1 MEDYYCF
8 EWLSYIGINAAPDGV
23 WMRILYAVLVFFICL
38 LVWRIS
44 RDIAYK
50 HMPTFITYS
59 KNRWDDILMENN
71 FFRYLALLIPG
82 GVLYLFVPLFFCG
95 YPKLLGLTQNLI
107 AVGLVVG
114 LTLCLNAFLNTALKI
129 YHTYPIAKE
138 IPLIR
143 FTRILKY
150 GIYSCAFLVGLAL
163 VLDKSLF
170 YFFNSVEAIN
180 STPYSESGLTRLIF
194 AMIAILISFVGWRTC
209 RHVAI
214 HVVPKLVAM
223 TENRWDDALL
233 HHNFFQKLTL
243 IVPGIIL
250 SWAIPIVFYYN
261 AKAAIMAQNAVGLY
275 MTFAVVFF
283 LDALLSAL
291 LEIYRNYPLSREI
304 DLTIFFRLLKVILYG
319 CGFIFA
325 RALFLT
331 HLPLSGSNSGD
342 LLTRFIVGVL
352 AILVSIVAWFIAQN
366 VVHHVM
372 SKLAAMTDNHWD
384 DALVQNNVF
393 RNLTLFV
400 PGLVLKSILPFVFE
414 GESGLALFADK
425 IVSIYF
431 IFALVLCI
439 DALLSALLDI
449 YRTFPLSQ
457 EIPLT
462 GFVQVLKI
470 VLYGC
475 GLLFVLA
482 LILNRSPLYLFSGL
496 GAMTAVLMLIFKD
509 PILGFVAGIQLISN
523 KMLKQGDWIEMSKY
537 GADGDV
543 VDITLTTVKVRNF
556 DKTITTIPTYALIAD
571 SFKNWRGMKESGGR
585 RIKRAI
591 CIDINSIRFCDEEML
606 RRFATNEYI
615 SEYIKK
621 KKQEILEHNTK
632 LLQGSDIPLTLRR
645 LTNIGTFRAYIQAYL
660 RNHPMIHQ
668 DMTFLVRQLAPTANG
683 LPIEVYVF
691 CKDNTWAVYE
701 EVQSDIFDH
710 LLAIAPEFDLRVYQL
725 PSGKD
730 VKDLENIFGS
740 KTYPS

>member
-1 MEDYYCF
+1 MDKYLCF
-8 EWLSYIGINAAPDGV
+8 EWLAYLGINAAPDRL
-23 WMRILYAVLVFFICL
+23 WMRALYAALVFLLCL
-38 LVWRIS
+38 LAWRVS
-44 RDIAYK
+44 RDIA
-50 HMPTFITYS
+50 HQHLPAFILYS
-59 KNRWDDILMENN
+59 KNRWDDVLMENN
-71 FFRYLALLIPG
+71 FFRYLALLVPG
-82 GVLYLFVPLFFCG
+82 WVLYMFVPLFLCG
-95 YPKLLGLTQNLI
+95 YPKVLGLTQNLI
-107 AVGLVVG
+107 AIGLVVG
-114 LTLCLNAFLNTALKI
+114 LVLCLNAFLNTALKI
-129 YHTYPIAKE
+129 YRTYPIAEE
-138 IPLIR
+138 IPLTR

-170 YFFNSVEAIN
+170 YFFNSVETIN
-180 STPYSESGLTRLIF
+180 RSSYSESHLTRL
-194 AMIAILISFVGWRTC
+194 MIALIAVLISFMGWRIC
-209 RHVAI
+209 RHVAQN
-214 HVVPKLVAM
+214 VLPKLAAM

-233 HHNFFQKLTL
+233 HHHFFQRLAL

-250 SWAIPIVFYYN
+250 NRAIPIVFYYN
-261 AKAAIMAQNAVGLY
+261 AKGAIMAQNAVGLY
-275 MTFAVVFF
+275 MTVAVVFS
-283 LDALLSAL
+283 LDALLSAF
-291 LEIYRNYPLSREI
+291 LEIYRGYPLSKEI
-304 DLTIFFRLLKVILYG
+304 DLTIFFRLLKIILYG
-319 CGFIFA
+319 CGILFA

-331 HLPLSGSNSGD
+331 ELPLSEGNSGD
-342 LLTRFIVGVL
+342 LLTRFIVAVV
-352 AILVSIVAWFIAQN
+352 AILVSIAAWFIAQH
-366 VVHHVM
+366 VVHRVM
-372 SKLAAMTDNHWD
+372 SKLAAMTENRWD
-384 DALVQNNVF
+384 DALVENNVF

-400 PGLVLKSILPFVFE
+400 PGLVLIAVLPFVF
-414 GESGLALFADK
+414 GEDTGLALFARK
-425 IVSIYF
+425 TVAIYF
-431 IFALVLCI
+431 IFALVFCI
-439 DALLSALLDI
+439 DALLSGLLDI

-457 EIPLT
+457 DIPLT
-462 GFVQVLKI
+462 GSVQVLKI
-470 VLYGC
+470 ILYGC
-475 GLLFVLA
+475 GLLFALA

-496 GAMTAVLMLIFKD
+496 GAMTAVLMLVFKD
-509 PILGFVAGIQLISN
+509 PILGFVAGIQLIGN
-523 KMLKQGDWIEMSKY
+523 KMLKQGDWIEMPKY

-606 RRFATNEYI
+606 RRFAKNEYI

-632 LLQGSDIPLTLRR
+632 LIQASDTPQTFRR
-645 LTNIGTFRAYIQAYL
+645 LTNIGTFRAYIIAYL

-710 LLAIAPEFDLRVYQL
+710 LLAIASEFDLRVYQL

-740 KTYPS
+740 K